1 MKQLGEILEEITDG
15 FGIRF
20 AALVSRD
27 GFTIENSSSAGEA
40 EALAAARAAQLVF
53 AAEAAGEELQNGPA
67 KQLVVKYHNGLLVI
81 DCVNP
86 DTLLLT
92 SVASEA
98 SMAWVQ
104 CAVRKYL
111 SEINQRL

>member
-27 GFTIENSSSAGEA
+27 GFIIENSSSAGEA
-40 EALAAARAAQLVF
+40 EGLAAARAAQVVF
-53 AAEAAGEELQNGPA
+53 AAGAVGEELQNGPP
-67 KQLVVKYHNGLLVI
+67 KQVVVKYNNGLLVI
-81 DCVNP
+81 DCINP
-86 DTLLLT
+86 ETLLLT

-98 SMAWVQ
+98 SIAWVQ